1 MAKKTGASLKPPAS
15 PAAGGLQT
23 KPSRINLDALRFDPD
38 NPRIVERLGEHPSQ
52 PDIEDLLVTGDMR
65 ARELIPSFMANGY
78 IEYEPLI
85 VRSASGGKYVVLE
98 GNRRLAALRSMQKS
112 GDADEEAAFRKHRLD
127 RIPCLVFDGGEREL
141 LAYLG
146 LRHLSKTKD
155 WSASAKGQFVE
166 RVLKSGCDLKEAG
179 RLTNTSTSSLRQLLL
194 TRRLFERAAELDIDL
209 PSAGGEGETVFWH
222 LGDAVRRTRTKDYL
236 GLEEADDPLQKPS
249 FDETRLVNLLGW
261 LYGNPRTGKQKVIAS
276 IRDIGTL
283 DQCLG
288 NDRAREVLESGEA
301 SLAEA
306 AEELS
311 AAGALAATHLER
323 AKRSIQRA
331 GLKLSDVDA
340 AGLAHV
346 DAAAADLERAFDHL
360 KATIAHRRT
369 ALTKG

>member
-1 MAKKTGASLKPPAS
+1 
-15 PAAGGLQT
+15 
-23 KPSRINLDALRFDPD
+23 
-38 NPRIVERLGEHPSQ
+38 
-52 PDIEDLLVTGDMR
+52 
-65 ARELIPSFMANGY
+65 MANGY

-85 VRSASGGKYVVLE
+85 VRPANGGKYDVLE
-98 GNRRLAALRSMQKS
+98 GNRRLAAIRSMQKS
-112 GDADEEAAFRKHRLD
+112 GDPDEEAAFRKHGLD

-236 GLEEADDPLQKPS
+236 GLEEADDPLQQPNL
-249 FDETRLVNLLGW
+249 DETKLVNLLGW
-261 LYGNPRTGKQKVIAS
+261 LYGNTRTGQQRVIDS
-276 IRDIGTL
+276 IRDIGAL

-288 NDRAREVLESGEA
+288 DDRARKALEGGA

-306 AEELS
+306 AEELT

-331 GLKLSDVDA
+331 AMKLSDVDA
-340 AGLAHV
+340 EGLLHV
-346 DAAAADLERAFDHL
+346 EEAATELERAYEQL
-360 KATIAHRRT
+360 NAMIAHRHK
-369 ALTKG
+369 ALNKG